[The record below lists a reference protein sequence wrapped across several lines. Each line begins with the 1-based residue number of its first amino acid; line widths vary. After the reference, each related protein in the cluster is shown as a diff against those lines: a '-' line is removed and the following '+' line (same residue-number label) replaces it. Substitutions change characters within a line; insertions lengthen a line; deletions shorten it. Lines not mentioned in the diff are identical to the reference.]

1 MNEKKCKT
9 IQLEARETTQWL
21 KGRLCPIRKETS
33 WFVKPFS
40 ELPDGYEKTKDV
52 FLYPNYISKEVLPV
66 AEGDILEFI
75 LGDRDKSRPM
85 AIKVRVCQYSPRFQ
99 KDVVKYVRGLNM
111 DLNSAMRRTVLTQVL
126 PGTSMWKYLGSPV
139 FRNNQDD
146 ESVNMSYIEA
156 LIELIQLLLQHGKAY
171 PSLQEEAI
179 KNITRGTVFQDTKD
193 EHLLS
198 IPKIILS
205 CNYTQTDKFY
215 MEKED
220 KFLSAQ
226 LLRNTCQ
233 EAICKVP
240 TMTRFLLPT
249 INALSTKIQSSSTQK
264 FLCTLL
270 SLNCRGDN
278 GFVVN
283 GCNWLDLPLI
293 PNEEELHGN
302 LIEKD
307 KNLTPVRLNTP
318 YDNPEQYM
326 DTYFRLTR
334 AEAFSAIQ
342 HGIKDLKS
350 STLDFRDMNVYYNL
364 HLAGFALQNGRFSLA
379 IHFTPTK
386 KVKEWEASPQLM
398 YGNLVCIS
406 LNRKF
411 DDVIWTTVSTRDTDL
426 LNENQIIV
434 LDLLDENRKSISE
447 IVISLQTH
455 AGFAVMVESPTYYH
469 SLSPILKSLK
479 EFDMEN
485 FSLQKEIVYTK
496 ASKKLPEYLR
506 EATLDTSVVFQE
518 TSNRDDDSEGIY
530 SNESSEN
537 SDDDDDDGSET
548 LPEYISKETFSK
560 FALSR
565 KSLIDDT
572 DVIHSNELS
581 ENSDD
586 SSDDDNSNI
595 RSEYFGEENDIEDTY
610 SSGSSKNID
619 KGIDEIKHSSGEALG
634 GHMKVKQ
641 FLKVFKGSKNT
652 SLEESQRIALMHV
665 LKNRIGIIQGPPG
678 CGKTFIGVKIVQL
691 LLSLSPKLEKPIL
704 LLTYKSHALDEFLKH
719 MLEFCDINDI
729 VRIGSRSK
737 EPKLESCNLK
747 NFRNESTYDSATNAM
762 IKMTSDEINN
772 IEEKIKEISKELER
786 NSYITQSSLVD
797 EMKEEQLKSFIA
809 DAPWGQGRL
818 VYNNSEKMFIDK
830 RWMELQLQKAVIQYG
845 SVSECL
851 QKALSPGLSQNE
863 IVGYN
868 CIYAFQTVLDYWI
881 PKRKELQM
889 KQFQSE
895 FILQIK
901 AENTSRKET
910 EQFEDLTDGDDSGDE
925 DYVKQLTET
934 RIEAAAKQISRKED
948 LILFDLES
956 KGSGNERLLDL
967 SDYPPDMVASSQ
979 IRSVQNMWSFN
990 EFEKLQFLYA
1000 IMNDKTR
1007 SLSQELNDLVDQ
1019 LQTLRGQKEELEM
1032 TGKVE
1037 YLSSKKIIGVTI
1049 TGASINHVLLHEI
1062 GPSVIV
1068 VEEAA
1073 EILEPS
1079 LLAALT
1085 PSIQHLILIGDH
1097 KQLRPQVDTYE
1108 LCKTF
1113 QFDISMMERLIES
1126 GFPYKSLKKQNRMRP
1141 EFSALLK
1148 DIYPHLQ
1155 DNLPLVSQ
1163 NEPLKCIEKSMF
1175 FWSHNDPE
1183 IKDRTYSNP
1192 KEAERIIQLVQYLL
1206 CNGIQ
1211 PKDITVLAAYS
1222 GQTKLL
1228 RHLIKAKNEKIKKHQ
1243 DNEDDWNSFVQVQ
1256 TIDMYQGD
1264 ENKYVIIS
1272 LVRSNDENKIGFL
1285 KKMNR
1290 RCVAQSRAK
1299 CGMYFVGNAGT
1310 LRGAKNSCWSSFIT
1324 SLEEQG
1330 CVGDKILLQCFKH
1343 STSKYLAKNGDS
1355 ICDLIEE
1362 PTLLCK
1368 ERCGDY
1374 YSHCDQH
1381 PCRLSCF
1388 PRHNHFK
1395 CQVSVRDTFPD
1406 CGHYVKR
1413 KCHMNID
1420 QLNCQTKVTV
1430 KLDCGHKIKKKCWQD
1445 EHKLKCKVIVT
1456 ATFPTCGHTIEKECH
1471 EDIKCPY
1478 PCKKMNSCGIHQCQK
1493 TCGEPHG
1500 HDTCDVKINYVFPD
1514 CGHPSPKKKKCS
1526 EPITWKCRYKVP
1538 FKCKYG
1544 HEIQKE
1550 CCQNDKEVICP
1561 VKPCGRL
1568 RKCGHPCE
1576 NACGEDCEKGE
1587 CKHCQKLYRKK
1598 MGKFR
1603 AAARKRVNEL
1613 EEKMKFAKIP
1623 KFSRDQ
1629 LRASDSTAAE
1639 YQKVKDQVMK
1649 FIQPCHKWFPRIT
1662 KIEKVTNLE
1671 LEQKFETAK
1680 SKAFGDYIDTKFHG
1694 TSNEALRNIVRKG
1707 FKMPPAKPRLP
1718 NKPGMFGQ
1726 GIYFATDS
1734 SKSAQDIY
1742 TKGSQTLLLCQVI
1755 LGKSLTVKEA
1765 DYTLNKKKLRSQ
1777 NCDSVYAP
1785 RGTAVMNDEFVIFDP
1800 DQALPQYIVHYSIS
1814 KDVLP
1819 PSPSILTTESFRIKK
1834 MHPSREVNFQD
1845 PFEMYYHFAESHFRR
1860 MSANSSLQNVNITA
1874 IDIVVNKDLEE
1885 KFEETKKKFRNEGI
1899 PDKEIL
1905 AYHGTDK
1912 KNIDSILK
1920 NNLQLNF
1927 ARRQAY
1933 GRGNYFSEFPE
1944 VSIGYGDGLLLCRI
1958 LPGKEYEDSS
1968 QHGIPS
1974 SYNSKKVVRQGF
1986 RGRGASVVASVSSN
2000 NSGDIII
2007 IENSDQI
2014 LPFFVIHR

>member
-1 MNEKKCKT
+1 
-9 IQLEARETTQWL
+9 
-21 KGRLCPIRKETS
+21 
-33 WFVKPFS
+33 
-40 ELPDGYEKTKDV
+40 
-52 FLYPNYISKEVLPV
+52 
-66 AEGDILEFI
+66 
-75 LGDRDKSRPM
+75 
-85 AIKVRVCQYSPRFQ
+85 
-99 KDVVKYVRGLNM
+99 M
-111 DLNSAMRRTVLTQVL
+111 DLNSAMRKTVLTQVL
-126 PGTSMWKYLGSPV
+126 PCTSMWKYLGSPV
-139 FRNNQDD
+139 FRNNQ
-146 ESVNMSYIEA
+146 
-156 LIELIQLLLQHGKAY
+156 
-171 PSLQEEAI
+171 
-179 KNITRGTVFQDTKD
+179 
-193 EHLLS
+193 
-198 IPKIILS
+198 
-205 CNYTQTDKFY
+205 
-215 MEKED
+215 
-220 KFLSAQ
+220 
-226 LLRNTCQ
+226 
-233 EAICKVP
+233 
-240 TMTRFLLPT
+240 
-249 INALSTKIQSSSTQK
+249 
-264 FLCTLL
+264 
-270 SLNCRGDN
+270 
-278 GFVVN
+278 

-293 PNEEELHGN
+293 LNEEELHGN

-307 KNLTPVRLNTP
+307 KNLTPVRLNSP

-350 STLDFRDMNVYYNL
+350 STLDLRDMNVYYNL

-386 KVKEWEASPQLM
+386 KVKKWEASPQLM

-406 LNRKF
+406 LSRKF
-411 DDVIWTTVSTRDTDL
+411 DDVIWTTVSTRDTDP

-434 LDLLDENRKSISE
+434 LDLLDENRKS
-447 IVISLQTH
+447 
-455 AGFAVMVESPTYYH
+455 FAVMVESPTYYH
-469 SLSPILKSLK
+469 SLSPILKCLE
-479 EFDMEN
+479 EFDKEN
-485 FSLQKEIVYTK
+485 FSLQKKIVYTK

-506 EATLDTSVVFQE
+506 EATLDTSVVYRE
-518 TSNRDDDSEGIY
+518 TSNLDDDSEKMY

-537 SDDDDDDGSET
+537 SDDDDGSET
-548 LPEYISKETFSK
+548 LPEYINEETFSK

-586 SSDDDNSNI
+586 SSDDDNSDI
-595 RSEYFGEENDIEDTY
+595 SSEYFGKENDIEDTY

-619 KGIDEIKHSSGEALG
+619 KGIDEIKHSSESLG

-652 SLEESQRIALMHV
+652 SLEESQRIALTHV

-967 SDYPPDMVASSQ
+967 SVYPPDMVASSQ

-1068 VEEAA
+1068 IEEAA

-1126 GFPYKSLKKQNRMRP
+1126 GFPY
-1141 EFSALLK
+1141 
-1148 DIYPHLQ
+1148 
-1155 DNLPLVSQ
+1155 
-1163 NEPLKCIEKSMF
+1163 
-1175 FWSHNDPE
+1175 
-1183 IKDRTYSNP
+1183 
-1192 KEAERIIQLVQYLL
+1192 
-1206 CNGIQ
+1206 
-1211 PKDITVLAAYS
+1211 
-1222 GQTKLL
+1222 
-1228 RHLIKAKNEKIKKHQ
+1228 
-1243 DNEDDWNSFVQVQ
+1243 
-1256 TIDMYQGD
+1256 
-1264 ENKYVIIS
+1264 
-1272 LVRSNDENKIGFL
+1272 
-1285 KKMNR
+1285 
-1290 RCVAQSRAK
+1290 
-1299 CGMYFVGNAGT
+1299 
-1310 LRGAKNSCWSSFIT
+1310 
-1324 SLEEQG
+1324 
-1330 CVGDKILLQCFKH
+1330 
-1343 STSKYLAKNGDS
+1343 
-1355 ICDLIEE
+1355 
-1362 PTLLCK
+1362 
-1368 ERCGDY
+1368 
-1374 YSHCDQH
+1374 
-1381 PCRLSCF
+1381 
-1388 PRHNHFK
+1388 
-1395 CQVSVRDTFPD
+1395 
-1406 CGHYVKR
+1406 
-1413 KCHMNID
+1413 
-1420 QLNCQTKVTV
+1420 
-1430 KLDCGHKIKKKCWQD
+1430 
-1445 EHKLKCKVIVT
+1445 
-1456 ATFPTCGHTIEKECH
+1456 
-1471 EDIKCPY
+1471 
-1478 PCKKMNSCGIHQCQK
+1478 
-1493 TCGEPHG
+1493 
-1500 HDTCDVKINYVFPD
+1500 
-1514 CGHPSPKKKKCS
+1514 
-1526 EPITWKCRYKVP
+1526 
-1538 FKCKYG
+1538 
-1544 HEIQKE
+1544 
-1550 CCQNDKEVICP
+1550 
-1561 VKPCGRL
+1561 
-1568 RKCGHPCE
+1568 
-1576 NACGEDCEKGE
+1576 
-1587 CKHCQKLYRKK
+1587 
-1598 MGKFR
+1598 
-1603 AAARKRVNEL
+1603 
-1613 EEKMKFAKIP
+1613 
-1623 KFSRDQ
+1623 
-1629 LRASDSTAAE
+1629 
-1639 YQKVKDQVMK
+1639 
-1649 FIQPCHKWFPRIT
+1649 
-1662 KIEKVTNLE
+1662 
-1671 LEQKFETAK
+1671 
-1680 SKAFGDYIDTKFHG
+1680 
-1694 TSNEALRNIVRKG
+1694 
-1707 FKMPPAKPRLP
+1707 
-1718 NKPGMFGQ
+1718 
-1726 GIYFATDS
+1726 
-1734 SKSAQDIY
+1734 
-1742 TKGSQTLLLCQVI
+1742 
-1755 LGKSLTVKEA
+1755 
-1765 DYTLNKKKLRSQ
+1765 
-1777 NCDSVYAP
+1777 
-1785 RGTAVMNDEFVIFDP
+1785 
-1800 DQALPQYIVHYSIS
+1800 
-1814 KDVLP
+1814 
-1819 PSPSILTTESFRIKK
+1819 
-1834 MHPSREVNFQD
+1834 
-1845 PFEMYYHFAESHFRR
+1845 
-1860 MSANSSLQNVNITA
+1860 
-1874 IDIVVNKDLEE
+1874 
-1885 KFEETKKKFRNEGI
+1885 
-1899 PDKEIL
+1899 
-1905 AYHGTDK
+1905 
-1912 KNIDSILK
+1912 
-1920 NNLQLNF
+1920 
-1927 ARRQAY
+1927 
-1933 GRGNYFSEFPE
+1933 
-1944 VSIGYGDGLLLCRI
+1944 
-1958 LPGKEYEDSS
+1958 
-1968 QHGIPS
+1968 
-1974 SYNSKKVVRQGF
+1974 
-1986 RGRGASVVASVSSN
+1986 
-2000 NSGDIII
+2000 
-2007 IENSDQI
+2007 
-2014 LPFFVIHR
+2014 